1 MTQRFVRY
9 DGFTLYIIKAALLTL
24 FFFRSIF
31 LNLILFGLDFIKG
44 YDRPRLQLFLVLSMM
59 QIMLLLLVYTSKMST
74 LIGRSSEWC

>member
-44 YDRPRLQLFLVLSMM
+44 YDRQQLQLFLVLSMM